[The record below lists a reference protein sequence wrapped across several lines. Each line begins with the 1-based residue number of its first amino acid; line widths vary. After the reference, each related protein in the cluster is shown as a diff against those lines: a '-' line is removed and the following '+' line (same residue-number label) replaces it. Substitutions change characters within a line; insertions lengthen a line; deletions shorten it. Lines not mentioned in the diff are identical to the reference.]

1 MNDDDNV
8 QSMITA
14 DVEIK
19 GSIKSAGTVY
29 LDGKLDGDLTCV
41 GDAVIGKNATVKG
54 TISADSVTVEG
65 TVNGSISVK
74 DKIEMKATAKIMGDI
89 KSRRLSVEDGVTFVG
104 KSDVNPAGAAAS
116 VPSSKSSSP
125 LISGLTSV
133 R

>member
-1 MNDDDNV
+1 MSNDETV
-8 QSMITA
+8 RSMITA

-19 GSIKSAGTVY
+19 GSIKSAGSIY

-54 TISADSVTVEG
+54 TISANSASVEG
-65 TVNGSISVK
+65 TVNGAIVVK

-104 KSDVNPAGAAAS
+104 KSEVNPAGVAAPATAS
-116 VPSSKSSSP
+116 KGPAT
-125 LISGLTSV
+125 LISGLTSA